1 MQVSV
6 EELGDLERRI
16 TVQVPAERIDP
27 EVQTRLKSLSPRIKL
42 HGFRPGKVPFKM
54 VKRIYGP
61 QVRDEVVSEV
71 LRNSYQD
78 AVIQE
83 KLRPVGV
90 PKIEPKTIKE
100 GEDLE
105 YSATFEIL
113 PEFEVTG
120 ADALK
125 VERSIAEVTEAD
137 VAAMLETLRKQRTT
151 WNNVDRPAQWEDRV
165 MLDFAGKLDG
175 QDFPNNKGENTP
187 LVLGSGNMMRDFEE
201 HLIGL
206 QPGAQTEFDVTFPE
220 NYRAENLA
228 GKTVHFTVNV
238 NAVAEPQLPEL
249 NEEFA
254 AAFDAKENG
263 MEGLRQAVKENM
275 ERELD
280 ENIKMVVKRQL
291 MEGLLAANNIPVP
304 QAMVKGQIEHMAK
317 QAGFPDT
324 DDEKAATLKSE
335 LFAKEARR
343 RIALGLILSRLAE
356 ANHIELDE
364 ARVRSHLATISS
376 TYQEPETVMQW
387 YEKNPQ
393 AMESI
398 RTLVLEDQVVDWLLE
413 RAEVIDKPSSFD
425 EIMKPK
431 AGSTA
436 VEE

>member
-6 EELGDLERRI
+6 EKLGDLERRI
-16 TVQVPAERIDP
+16 TVQVPAEQIDP
-27 EVQTRLKSLSPRIKL
+27 EVQNRLKSLSPRVKL

-54 VKRIYGP
+54 VKQIYGP

-78 AVIQE
+78 AVTQE

-90 PKIEPKTIKE
+90 PRIEPKSIRE

-120 ADALK
+120 TDVLK
-125 VERSIAEVTEAD
+125 VERPTAEVTEAD
-137 VAAMLETLRKQRTT
+137 IDAMLETLRKQRIT
-151 WNNVDRPAQWEDRV
+151 WNSVERPAQWEDRV
-165 MLDFAGKLDG
+165 MLNFEGKLDG

-187 LVLGSGNMMRDFEE
+187 LVLGSGNMPRDFEE

-206 QPGAQTEFDVTFPE
+206 QAGAQTEFEITFPE
-220 NYRAENLA
+220 NYRGEHLA
-228 GKTVHFTVNV
+228 GKTVHFSVKVT
-238 NAVAEPQLPEL
+238 AVEEPYLPEL

-254 AAFDAKENG
+254 ATFDLKEDG
-263 MEGLRQAVKENM
+263 IDGLRQAVRENM
-275 ERELD
+275 ERELG
-280 ENIKMVVKRQL
+280 ETIKTIVKRQL
-291 MEGLLAANNIPVP
+291 MESLLATNDIPVP

-364 ARVRSHLATISS
+364 ARVRSHLAAIAS
-376 TYQEPETVMQW
+376 TYQEPEAVVQW
-387 YEKNPQ
+387 YEKNPP
-393 AMESI
+393 AIENI
-398 RTLVLEDQVVDWLLE
+398 RTLALEDQVVDWLLE
-413 RAEVIDKPSSFD
+413 RTEVTDKPSSFD

-431 AGSTA
+431 AGSTT